1 MWWWLYGSWIYN
13 YLKQYAISL
22 SVTCNRSVVICN
34 VCLCFVSTEKI
45 GDWDPMME
53 DYFSARNSYKIDVD
67 DAGVATVGYSMY
79 QCCTKYIPSI

>member
-1 MWWWLYGSWIYN
+1 MAYIKYKFLYESNI
-13 YLKQYAISL
+13 
-22 SVTCNRSVVICN
+22 
-34 VCLCFVSTEKI
+34 VCLCFVFTEKI

-79 QCCTKYIPSI
+79 QCFTMY